1 MHLFSI
7 EGPIWRF
14 FNFVYNL
21 VVLHVLWI
29 VYSLPVFTIGASTT
43 ALYYSCMKMLR
54 TNEGYIHRNFHHS
67 FKQNFKQSTII
78 WLGMVALLS
87 LYITDLRYGMFLDNM
102 AGKS

>member
-29 VYSLPVFTIGASTT
+29 VYSLPVFTIGASP
-43 ALYYSCMKMLR
+43 LHC
-54 TNEGYIHRNFHHS
+54 
-67 FKQNFKQSTII
+67 TIP
-78 WLGMVALLS
+78 A
-87 LYITDLRYGMFLDNM
+87 
-102 AGKS
+102 